1 MDDLITRL
9 RTLMAE
15 VEARIQQGET
25 LSDEDVS
32 PKLQEALRLPQASGV
47 LPEQPNLSHLSNDPK
62 PLAPKTTSRDNYR
75 REDASHL
82 KDYVPRH
89 LVHGEDEFPA
99 DDFIGTGDSDPLG
112 HDEAIR
118 R

>member
-25 LSDEDVS
+25 LGDEDIS
-32 PKLQEALRLPQASGV
+32 PKLQEALRLPAARV
-47 LPEQPNLSHLSNDPK
+47 NAREEPK
-62 PLAPKTTSRDNYR
+62 PLSNPPMTSKTYSSTSADRTSATPARDIKL
-75 REDASHL
+75 D
-82 KDYVPRH
+82 DYVPSRDPLH
-89 LVHGEDEFPA
+89 AYPA
-99 DDFIGTGDSDPLG
+99 EDFIGSGDSDPLG